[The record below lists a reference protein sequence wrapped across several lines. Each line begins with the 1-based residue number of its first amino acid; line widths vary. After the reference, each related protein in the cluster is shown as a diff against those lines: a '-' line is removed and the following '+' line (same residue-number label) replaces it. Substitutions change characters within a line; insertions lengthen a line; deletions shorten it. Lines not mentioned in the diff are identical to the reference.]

1 MNKKQG
7 KPLKMRLFFFLVT
20 HIDGNAQTPHQRPP
34 GAEPFPNPLVFLGTQ
49 ILGGIIGDAVADGG
63 K

>member
-20 HIDGNAQTPHQRPP
+20 HIDGNPSEPQTGQNAKQCVGKDVAYQPAKQ
-34 GAEPFPNPLVFLGTQ
+34 AEPEIRQNGV
-49 ILGGIIGDAVADGG
+49 
-63 K
+63 

>member
-20 HIDGNAQTPHQRPP
+20 HIDGNRNISYPEKVWENRP
-34 GAEPFPNPLVFLGTQ
+34 GC
-49 ILGGIIGDAVADGG
+49 IG
-63 K
+63 

>member
-20 HIDGNAQTPHQRPP
+20 HIDGN
-34 GAEPFPNPLVFLGTQ
+34 PLAPQAADWSGKVLTGRTE
-49 ILGGIIGDAVADGG
+49 GGNDR
-63 K
+63 